1 MWIRIQDFCNEAP
14 EQKFPCLR
22 CGEFFEVSEVPKVRM
37 GRGGHMG
44 RYFEYAEKEKRYH
57 TYDYYLKKAFGC
69 KCAKIGLDGGFTC
82 PNKDGTKGT
91 GGCFF
96 CGGGGGETTAPAC
109 EPLRLQYEKGR
120 ARLEK
125 KWGRLP
131 TIPYFQANTSTYAP
145 VSRLRAL
152 FEEALSFKDV
162 RGLTIATRPDALPP
176 QVLSYLSELNERTRL
191 TVELG
196 LQSVFERTARRINRG
211 HTYEEFLQGY
221 EALKS
226 RGIRVCVHLID
237 GLPGETPEMMLES
250 ARVLGKLGPDGVK
263 FHQLYVRKGT
273 GAEEAYRRG
282 ELPLLSLAEYLE
294 ILACQICLLPPKT
307 VVERI
312 SGDPERSELCAPPW
326 CTDKKK
332 ILGGLD
338 QYLEKRGLVQ
348 GIWHNCTKISPG
360 FLDFEQQKF

>member
-1 MWIRIQDFCNEAP
+1 
-14 EQKFPCLR
+14 
-22 CGEFFEVSEVPKVRM
+22 
-37 GRGGHMG
+37 MG

-152 FEEALSFKDV
+152 FEETLSFEDV

-176 QVLSYLSELNERTRL
+176 QVLSYLAELERP
-191 TVELG
+191 
-196 LQSVFERTARRINRG
+196 I
-211 HTYEEFLQGY
+211 
-221 EALKS
+221 
-226 RGIRVCVHLID
+226 
-237 GLPGETPEMMLES
+237 
-250 ARVLGKLGPDGVK
+250 
-263 FHQLYVRKGT
+263 
-273 GAEEAYRRG
+273 
-282 ELPLLSLAEYLE
+282 
-294 ILACQICLLPPKT
+294 
-307 VVERI
+307 
-312 SGDPERSELCAPPW
+312 
-326 CTDKKK
+326 
-332 ILGGLD
+332 
-338 QYLEKRGLVQ
+338 
-348 GIWHNCTKISPG
+348 
-360 FLDFEQQKF
+360 

>member
-1 MWIRIQDFCNEAP
+1 
-14 EQKFPCLR
+14 
-22 CGEFFEVSEVPKVRM
+22 
-37 GRGGHMG
+37 MG

-152 FEEALSFKDV
+152 FEEALSFEDV

-237 GLPGETPEMMLES
+237 GGDAGNDAGERPSSGET
-250 ARVLGKLGPDGVK
+250 
-263 FHQLYVRKGT
+263 
-273 GAEEAYRRG
+273 GA
-282 ELPLLSLAEYLE
+282 
-294 ILACQICLLPPKT
+294 
-307 VVERI
+307 
-312 SGDPERSELCAPPW
+312 
-326 CTDKKK
+326 
-332 ILGGLD
+332 
-338 QYLEKRGLVQ
+338 
-348 GIWHNCTKISPG
+348 
-360 FLDFEQQKF
+360 